1 VRTDEDRRRWDI
13 CLKTATAMSELCE
26 PSRVADS
33 QYVWFMT
40 RSFYKS
46 DIPTGDPPDSLDYEE
61 RGADADFGPG
71 GSIAE
76 RDFEAAL
83 VDALTNLRHF
93 ARMHDLDFGAALE
106 QSERHYR
113 AEARSPW
120 DAVPD
125 D

>member
-1 VRTDEDRRRWDI
+1 MRTN
-13 CLKTATAMSELCE
+13 L
-26 PSRVADS
+26 
-33 QYVWFMT
+33 
-40 RSFYKS
+40 
-46 DIPTGDPPDSLDYEE
+46 E
-61 RGADADFGPG
+61 RALNGREIAALALFGPG

-93 ARMHDLDFGAALE
+93 ARLHGLDFDAALE
-106 QSERHYR
+106 QSERHHR